1 MCKNRKDEKTLT
13 ALERPHP
20 IPVGLAAYSH
30 NYFARP
36 QLRTIYLHAETGSQP
51 APRRTPVRALEQPVA
66 GGSR

>member
-1 MCKNRKDEKTLT
+1 MCKNRKDEKTL
-13 ALERPHP
+13 AELDLPNP

-36 QLRTIYLHAETGSQP
+36 QLRTIYLHAETGHQA
-51 APRRTPVRALEQPVA
+51 APRRAPVRALEPAVA